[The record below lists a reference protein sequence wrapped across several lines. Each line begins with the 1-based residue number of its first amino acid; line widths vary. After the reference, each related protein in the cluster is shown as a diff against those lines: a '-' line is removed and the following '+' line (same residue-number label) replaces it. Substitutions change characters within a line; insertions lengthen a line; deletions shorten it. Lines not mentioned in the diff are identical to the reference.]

1 MIMRICITS
10 LGSWI
15 LYCIIS
21 LCSPSAYAVPVDVK
35 ADFYFG
41 PDISRNQA
49 CDNAREAAK
58 SKAIAMV
65 TGEKISFAQ
74 QFQCFQNSTKGDARQ
89 CEMNQNASVLVEGRI
104 TKSETISEIVKTV
117 PGAQV
122 CSVLM
127 VVDVAPPS
135 VESDPGFDFQL
146 ELNRVNFRQGDSLS
160 IRVSPSAP
168 MYIQI
173 FNWRSAFNK
182 DNVVKI
188 FPNELDKDNYI
199 TRSTTI
205 PAKNSDAKYSLE
217 LDWEAPTGYDKDFM
231 NESIIVVASKKPISW
246 LSTYDIQRFKEK
258 LMEIPLNQRRAVQ
271 RPYVLIK

>member
-1 MIMRICITS
+1 MRIFLIS
-10 LGSWI
+10 LRSWV
-15 LYCIIS
+15 LYCTIS
-21 LCSPSAYAVPVDVK
+21 FCSHTAYAVPVDVK

-74 QFQCFQNSTKGDARQ
+74 QFQCFQHSTKGDARQ
-89 CEMNQNASVLVEGRI
+89 CEMNQNSSVLVEGRI
-104 TKSETISEIVKTV
+104 TKSETISETVKTV

-182 DNVVKI
+182 ENVVKI

-199 TRSTTI
+199 TKSTTI

-258 LMEIPLNQRRAVQ
+258 LMEIPLNQRRVVQ

>member
-1 MIMRICITS
+1 MRICLTS
-10 LGSWI
+10 LGSGI
-15 LYCIIS
+15 LYCLLFI
-21 LCSPSAYAVPVDVK
+21 CSNSVLAVPIDVK

-41 PDISRNQA
+41 PDVSRNQA
-49 CDNAREAAK
+49 CDSAREAAK

-65 TGEKISFAQ
+65 TGEKISFDQ
-74 QFQCFQNSTKGDARQ
+74 QFQCFQNSNRGDGRQ
-89 CEMNQNASVLVEGRI
+89 CEMNQNSSILVEGRI
-104 TKSETISEIVKTV
+104 TKSETISETVKTV

-135 VESDPGFDFQL
+135 VESDPSFDFQL
-146 ELNRVNFRQGDSLS
+146 ELNRANFRQGDSLS
-160 IRVSPSAP
+160 IMVSPSAP

-188 FPNELDKDNYI
+188 FPNDLDKDNYI
-199 TRSTTI
+199 TRSITI

-217 LDWEAPTGYDKDFM
+217 LDWEAPNGYDKDFM
-231 NESIIVVASKKPISW
+231 NESIIVVASKKPIAW
-246 LSTYDIQRFKEK
+246 LSVYDMQRFKEK
-258 LMEIPLNQRRAVQ
+258 LMEIPLNQRRVVQ

>member
-1 MIMRICITS
+1 MRICLTS
-10 LGSWI
+10 LGAGF
-15 LYCIIS
+15 LYCFIS
-21 LCSPSAYAVPVDVK
+21 LCSHSVFAVPIDVK

-41 PDISRNQA
+41 PDVSRNQA
-49 CDNAREAAK
+49 CDSAREAAK

-65 TGEKISFAQ
+65 TGEKISFDQ
-74 QFQCFQNSTKGDARQ
+74 QFQCFQNSNRGDARQ
-89 CEMNQNASVLVEGRI
+89 CEINQNSSVLVEGRI
-104 TKSETISEIVKTV
+104 TKSETISETVKTV

-146 ELNRVNFRQGDSLS
+146 VLNRANFRQGDSLS
-160 IRVSPSAP
+160 IKVSPSAP

-182 DNVVKI
+182 ENVVRI
-188 FPNELDKDNYI
+188 FPNDLDKDNYI
-199 TRSTTI
+199 TKSITI
-205 PAKNSDAKYSLE
+205 PANNSDTKYSLE

-231 NESIIVVASKKPISW
+231 NESIIVVASKKPIAW
-246 LSTYDIQRFKEK
+246 LSIYDMQRFKEK
-258 LMEIPLNQRRAVQ
+258 LMEIPLNQRRVVQ

>member
-1 MIMRICITS
+1 MRIC
-10 LGSWI
+10 LA
-15 LYCIIS
+15 S
-21 LCSPSAYAVPVDVK
+21 LCAGVLYGLLSFVSQSAFAVPIDVK

-41 PDISRNQA
+41 PDVSRNQA
-49 CDNAREAAK
+49 CDSAREAAK

-65 TGEKISFAQ
+65 TGEKISFDQ
-74 QFQCFQNSTKGDARQ
+74 KFQCFQNANRNDARQ
-89 CEMNQNASVLVEGRI
+89 CEINQNSSVLVEGRI
-104 TKSETISEIVKTV
+104 TKSETISETVKTV

-182 DNVVKI
+182 ENVVRI
-188 FPNELDKDNYI
+188 FPNDLDKENYI

-217 LDWEAPTGYDKDFM
+217 LEWEAPTGYDKDFM
-231 NESIIVVASKKPISW
+231 SESIIVVASKKPIAW
-246 LSTYDIQRFKEK
+246 LSIYDMQRFKEK
-258 LMEIPLNQRRAVQ
+258 LMEIPLNQRRVVQ

>member
-1 MIMRICITS
+1 MRFSAAWLASGIF
-10 LGSWI
+10 
-15 LYCIIS
+15 YCVIGFVS
-21 LCSPSAYAVPVDVK
+21 HGVWAVPIDVK

-49 CDNAREAAK
+49 CDSAREAAK

-65 TGEKISFAQ
+65 TGEKVSFDQ
-74 QFQCFQNSTKGDARQ
+74 QLQCHQNSRRGEGRQ
-89 CEMNQNASVLVEGRI
+89 CEMNQSSAVLLEGRI
-104 TKSETISEIVKTV
+104 SKSETISETVKTV

-122 CSVLM
+122 CTVLM

-135 VESDPGFDFQL
+135 VESDPSFDLQL

-173 FNWRSAFNK
+173 FNWRSAFSK
-182 DNVVKI
+182 DNVVRI
-188 FPNELDKDNYI
+188 FPNDVDKDNYI
-199 TRSTTI
+199 SKPVTI
-205 PAKNSDAKYSLE
+205 PAKNSEAKYSLE

-246 LSTYDIQRFKEK
+246 LSTYDLQRFKEK
-258 LMEIPLNQRRAVQ
+258 LMEIPLNQRRVVQ
-271 RPYVLIK
+271 RTYVLMR

>member
-1 MIMRICITS
+1 MPI
-10 LGSWI
+10 
-15 LYCIIS
+15 
-21 LCSPSAYAVPVDVK
+21 DVK

-41 PDISRNQA
+41 PDVSRNQA
-49 CDNAREAAK
+49 CDSAREAAK

-65 TGEKISFAQ
+65 TGEKISFDQ
-74 QFQCFQNSTKGDARQ
+74 QFQCFQNSNRGDARQ
-89 CEMNQNASVLVEGRI
+89 CEMNQNSSVLVEGRI

-135 VESDPGFDFQL
+135 VESDPSFDFQL
-146 ELNRVNFRQGDSLS
+146 ELNRANFRQGDSLS

-182 DNVVKI
+182 ENVVKI

-199 TRSTTI
+199 TKSTTI
-205 PAKNSDAKYSLE
+205 PAKNSDTKYSLE

-246 LSTYDIQRFKEK
+246 LSIYDIQRFKEK
-258 LMEIPLNQRRAVQ
+258 LMEIPLNQRRVVQ

>member
-1 MIMRICITS
+1 LIMRICLTS
-10 LGSWI
+10 LGSGV
-15 LYCIIS
+15 LYCFIS
-21 LCSPSAYAVPVDVK
+21 LCSHSAFAVPIDVK

-41 PDISRNQA
+41 PDVSRNQA
-49 CDNAREAAK
+49 CDSAREAAK

-65 TGEKISFAQ
+65 TGEKISFDQ
-74 QFQCFQNSTKGDARQ
+74 QFQCFQNSNRGDARQ
-89 CEMNQNASVLVEGRI
+89 CEMNQNSSVLVEGRI

-135 VESDPGFDFQL
+135 VESDPSFDFQL
-146 ELNRVNFRQGDSLS
+146 ELNRANFRQGDSLS

-182 DNVVKI
+182 ENVVKI

-199 TRSTTI
+199 TKSTNI
-205 PAKNSDAKYSLE
+205 PSKNSDAKYSLE

-246 LSTYDIQRFKEK
+246 LSIYDIQRFKEK
-258 LMEIPLNQRRAVQ
+258 LMEIPLNQRRVVQ